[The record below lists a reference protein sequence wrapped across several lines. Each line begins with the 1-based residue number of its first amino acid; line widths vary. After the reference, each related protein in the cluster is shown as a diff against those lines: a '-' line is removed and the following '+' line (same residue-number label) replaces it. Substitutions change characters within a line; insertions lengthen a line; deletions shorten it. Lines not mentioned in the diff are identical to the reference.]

1 MCSIMMVM
9 MTMMMMTMKVPDVL
23 HHDGVIGLVAAA
35 VVCPLR
41 PGGVVPEP
49 AVLGA
54 ELPRRV

>member
-1 MCSIMMVM
+1 MMVM
-9 MTMMMMTMKVPDVL
+9 KMMMTVMMMTMKVPDVL
-23 HHDGVIGLVAAA
+23 HHDGVIRLIAAA